1 MCELFATN
9 LTLKSELTKLN
20 EREKKEIPM
29 KTKISEGINFVT
41 SSKKVPVK
49 PGMLYLKKR
58 RRERQ
63 SAEIQKK
70 CPSSASI
77 NMISNKS
84 Y

>member
-1 MCELFATN
+1 MLATN
-9 LTLKSELTKLN
+9 LTLKSEFTNAK
-20 EREKKEIPM
+20 ERKKNEIPT
-29 KTKISEGINFVT
+29 KTKISDGIYLIT
-41 SSKKVPVK
+41 SLTDVATKLEA
-49 PGMLYLKKR
+49 LYLKNKR
-58 RRERQ
+58 RDRQ

>member
-1 MCELFATN
+1 M
-9 LTLKSELTKLN
+9 KVK
-20 EREKKEIPM
+20 ERDRKEMPI
-29 KTKISEGINFVT
+29 KIKISEGINFVT